1 MTWTPENH
9 VDGIRKIELC
19 PAEGKNLI
27 YRMED
32 DRGVHEIH
40 AGLDHWIH
48 GTTTMT
54 GAYLHHQ
61 YEQPVSKIAAIAY
74 WTAPDVLMMEMEI
87 SGNGILGSCDAHMGS
102 GDVRMDRWV
111 NMNSQDLKRPTVCMK
126 EQ

>member
-74 WTAPDVLMMEMEI
+74 
-87 SGNGILGSCDAHMGS
+87 
-102 GDVRMDRWV
+102 
-111 NMNSQDLKRPTVCMK
+111 
-126 EQ
+126 